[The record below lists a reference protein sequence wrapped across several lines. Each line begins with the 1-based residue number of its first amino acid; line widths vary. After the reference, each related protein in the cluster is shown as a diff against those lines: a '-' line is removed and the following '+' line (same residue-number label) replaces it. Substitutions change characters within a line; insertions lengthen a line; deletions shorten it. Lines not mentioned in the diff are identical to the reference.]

1 MQNLIATRHA
11 QARKQQRG
19 ITEMQMQL
27 LHCFGTDHLQKG
39 GAYLTYVAEQT
50 IREIRAALDGLGSRQ
65 MVKSASDVVITVM
78 HQTRKSRTS
87 SYKA

>member
-19 ITEMQMQL
+19 ITDIQEQL
-27 LHCFGTDHLQKG
+27 LYWFGKDHLQKG
-39 GAYLTYVAEQT
+39 GTYLTYLPEKT
-50 IREIRAALDGLGSRQ
+50 IREIRAALDGMGSRQ
-65 MVKSASDVVITVM
+65 MIKSASDVVITEM
-78 HQTRKSRTS
+78 HQTRKTRTT